1 MNEEQLNQSD
11 YFDEPP
17 EHIESEECWCEPELE
32 YEDPETGNQVWV
44 HREVHQMDKNQ
55 IIDKL
60 IVLRDVWYETEKI
73 TGIVVWGECAYE
85 IDTLIEKAAE
95 GSGET

>member
-1 MNEEQLNQSD
+1 
-11 YFDEPP
+11 
-17 EHIESEECWCEPELE
+17 
-32 YEDPETGNQVWV
+32 
-44 HREVHQMDKNQ
+44 MDKNQ

-85 IDTLIEKAAE
+85 VDVLIEKAAE
-95 GSGET
+95 GSGEI